1 MKRQPDN
8 VDAGRRAVLLGVA
21 STAAALAVA
30 SGSNAL
36 AQEMKPPAVKV
47 IGESQSMVPGFPKV
61 RIREAT
67 WQPGGGVKTR
77 PMPNDM
83 VCEMTQGSLDVVVAG
98 KPVTRKTGDV
108 WTCNKD
114 LMISEVNK
122 GSTPA
127 VMRIVDLLKA

>member
-1 MKRQPDN
+1 MKRQTND

-21 STAAALAVA
+21 GVAALLAA
-30 SGSNAL
+30 KGGSAL
-36 AQEMKPPAVKV
+36 AQEMKPPTVKV
-47 IGESQSMVPGFPKV
+47 IGESASTVSGFPKV

-67 WQPGGGVKTR
+67 WQPGNGLKTR

-98 KPVTRKTGDV
+98 KPMTRETGDV
-108 WTCNKD
+108 WTCKKG
-114 LMISEVNK
+114 LEISDVNK

-127 VMRIVDLLKA
+127 VMRIVDLLEA